1 MPMTN
6 HHSNVGVPHAPGDGL
21 EAVVLAA
28 GRGSRLFSVETLPK
42 PVYAVEG
49 RPLLARVVDGLQ
61 AAGVSTVHVVTGYGA
76 EAVRACPG
84 VAREGLRINWI
95 DNPRYDEPNG
105 LSLLCARGSV
115 SPRFLVSMSDHLF
128 QHDAIARF
136 AAGAPAGGEYLAVDY
151 DLANIFDM
159 DDATKV
165 RTGSDGAIEAIG
177 KELTPFDAVDT
188 GLFLLTPRVFDAL
201 EESVGAGDASL
212 SGGIRRLA
220 ALGLMRAWDIG
231 GGKWLDVDTPA
242 ASAEAARLVRAGRIS
257 G

>member
-6 HHSNVGVPHAPGDGL
+6 NSSNVGVPHGPGSGL

-76 EAVRACPG
+76 GAVRKCPG
-84 VAREGLRINWI
+84 VERDGLRVNWI
-95 DNPRYDEPNG
+95 DNPRFDEPNG
-105 LSLLCARGSV
+105 LSLMCARGAV
-115 SPRFLVSMSDHLF
+115 GPRFLVSMSDHLF
-128 QHDAIARF
+128 QHGAIARF
-136 AAGAPAGGEYLAVDY
+136 AAGAPADGEYLAVDY
-151 DLANIFDM
+151 DLAGIFDM

-165 RTGSDGAIEAIG
+165 RTRDGNAIEAIG
-177 KELTPFDAVDT
+177 KDLDTFTAVDT
-188 GLFLLTPRVFDAL
+188 GLFMLTPRVFDAL
-201 EESVGAGDASL
+201 EESGRAGDHSL

-220 ALGLMRAWDIG
+220 ARGLMRAWDIG
-231 GGKWLDVDTPA
+231 GGKWLDVDTPD
-242 ASAEAARLVRAGRIS
+242 ASRQAARLIRAGLIGS
-257 G
+257 

>member
-1 MPMTN
+1 MTKTDEKI
-6 HHSNVGVPHAPGDGL
+6 GVPGDAL

-76 EAVRACPG
+76 DAVRACPG

-105 LSLLCARGSV
+105 LSLLCARGQV
-115 SPRFLVSMSDHLF
+115 APRFLVSMSDHLF
-128 QHDAIARF
+128 QHGAIARF

-151 DLANIFDM
+151 DLAGIFDM

-165 RTGSDGAIEAIG
+165 RTGEGGAIEAIG
-177 KELTPFDAVDT
+177 KDLSAFTAVDT

-201 EESVGAGDASL
+201 EESVQAGDASL

-220 ALGLMRAWDIG
+220 AQGLMRAWDIG
-231 GGKWLDVDTPA
+231 GGRWLDVDTPE
-242 ASAEAARLVRAGRIS
+242 ASREAARLVRAGLIS
-257 G
+257 A